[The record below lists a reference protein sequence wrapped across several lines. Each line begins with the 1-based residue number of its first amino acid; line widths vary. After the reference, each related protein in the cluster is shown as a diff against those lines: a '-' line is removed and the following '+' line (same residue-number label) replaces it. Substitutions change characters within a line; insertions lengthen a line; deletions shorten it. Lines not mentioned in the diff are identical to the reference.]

1 MKFYLLATLALYT
14 QAIKIQ
20 QRGDGDA
27 PAELGPA
34 ADAAKPAADAAKP
47 AEEAKAEKPA
57 EAKTEA

>member
-20 QRGDGDA
+20 IKGDGDA
-27 PAELGPA
+27 QAELGPA
-34 ADAAKPAADAAKP
+34 ADATKP
-47 AEEAKAEKPA
+47 AEEIKAEKPA